1 MALEEL
7 PEILC
12 AGLHG
17 LLLLIDFLEP
27 LLGGLRDVFVFHK
40 ELEAADCEVVLFL
53 YVVFVGSI
61 EHLALGGRRLA
72 LLLVVIAKLL
82 SGLKVSLVSHG
93 GTLTRELDVLGIL
106 FQE

>member
-53 YVVFVGSI
+53 DVVSVESL
-61 EHLALGGRRLA
+61 ELLVLGGRRLA
-72 LLLVVIAKLL
+72 LLLVVVAESL
-82 SGLKVSLVSHG
+82 SILKVSLASQWI
-93 GTLTRELDVLGIL
+93 GTIVELDVL
-106 FQE
+106 